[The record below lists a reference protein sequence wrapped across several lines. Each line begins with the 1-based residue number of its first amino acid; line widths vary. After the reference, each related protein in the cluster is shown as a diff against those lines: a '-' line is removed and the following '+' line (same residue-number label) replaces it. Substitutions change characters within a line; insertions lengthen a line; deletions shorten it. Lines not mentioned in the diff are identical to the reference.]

1 MGNLSK
7 RIISILLTVCSLF
20 SYAFAAE
27 DESNGGQLSSYTG
40 FQQEYYEWVVEQT
53 CKEFE
58 VQDMSNMMGGGIG
71 SDGLGYF
78 GAMWFWLQY
87 ETGYTDNQAFG
98 SVTLNDGLGGQA
110 YGVQF
115 DLNQGSLLSFVRY
128 VYQSDPEMY
137 AMFAPYQNSIPRAS
151 SLSDP
156 FPTAWKEAFSS
167 HTEDFIAKQ
176 KQYVVDNIY
185 NVAASAIEADGYD
198 LSKRSDVVKGAILSY
213 AHQHGP
219 YSFSNKNILAAA
231 GITNEDDD
239 ETFIRK
245 LYQYRT
251 NVYGHYDGL
260 DLYIRYENELQ
271 TALGLQKQWEAG
283 NFVTADSATMQ
294 AVLNEALKMKN
305 YDTSSGQCERWVEW
319 VYQEAGTGAH
329 IGTMCCA
336 GHARRMWQVAIPLSA
351 DQIPVGATVY
361 SDPSVYHN
369 KNTLGSTGYCTD
381 SRTGLSSELYG
392 HVGIYI
398 GNNTVVS
405 RGNTVYT
412 ETWDHWCSHY
422 GNGGYGFCGLTFE

>member
-1 MGNLSK
+1 MGSLSK
-7 RIISILLTVCSLF
+7 RLISILLAVCSLF

-137 AMFAPYQNSIPRAS
+137 AMFAPYQNSIPRAN

-198 LSKRSDVVKGAILSY
+198 LSKRSDVVKGSILSY

-283 NFVTADSATMQ
+283 NFVSVDSAMQ
-294 AVLNEALKMKN
+294 QAIVNEALKMN
-305 YDTSSGQCERWVEW
+305 QYDTGGGACERWVEW
-319 VYQEAGTGAH
+319 VYQEANTGLH
-329 IGTMCCA
+329 IGTHCCA
-336 GHARRMWQVAIPLSA
+336 AKNRDTCRVAVVT
-351 DQIPVGATVY
+351 DVNQIPVGAMVY
-361 SDPSVYHN
+361 NDPSHY
-369 KNTLGSTGYCTD
+369 
-381 SRTGLSSELYG
+381 SSSITCKSCGRNCG
-392 HVGIYI
+392 HVGIYL
-398 GNNTVVS
+398 GNGKVISQVGGL
-405 RGNTVYT
+405 RID
-412 ETWDHWCSHY
+412 TWEYWCAAF
-422 GNGGYGFCGLTFE
+422 GNGGYGFGGLTLN